1 MGHAMSPSEPRGA
14 FAVAANL
21 EDSQRL
27 DTLQPCRVLIVDDD
41 DLVRARLSAVLKSSR
56 YEVEVAAS
64 GEEALRV
71 MNAKHCH
78 IVLTDWEMP
87 DMDGLALC
95 RCVRVSQ
102 EEGYVYV
109 LMLTVRNS
117 KEDVVAGLAAGADD
131 YIVKGAPIAELLARL
146 EVGRRIV
153 HVERSLR
160 VKPQNRHLSLTD
172 SVSGA
177 HNLRYFA
184 IQLSRELSRS
194 QRYGHPLAVLD
205 CRIDEFSRIRDQFGH
220 EAAAEILR
228 IFVTRVESC
237 IRASSDWV
245 ARVGAGEFMIVLPET
260 PPYGASRV
268 VEKLYELFAAEV
280 VTTISG
286 PVGLVA
292 SFATIAA
299 DPNKR
304 PESAARIEELI
315 RSAHGDVHAK
325 SAIAERPMGDES
337 AARSERSLLGRG
349 RGGMN

>member
-1 MGHAMSPSEPRGA
+1 MGHSMSPGDPRGA
-14 FAVAANL
+14 FAPAAIL

-71 MNAKHCH
+71 MSAKHCH

-205 CRIDEFSRIRDQFGH
+205 CRLDEFSRIRDHFGH

-228 IFVTRVESC
+228 AFVTRVEGC
-237 IRASSDWV
+237 VRASSDWI
-245 ARVGAGEFMIVLPET
+245 ARVGADEFMIVLPET
-260 PPYGASRV
+260 TPYGAGRV
-268 VEKLYELFAAEV
+268 VEKLYELFAADV
-280 VTTISG
+280 VTTSTG
-286 PVGLVA
+286 PIGLVV

-304 PESAARIEELI
+304 PESAARIDALI

-325 SAIAERPMGDES
+325 SATTEHPTDDQSTVRRERP
-337 AARSERSLLGRG
+337 LPGRG
-349 RGGMN
+349 RSGLN

>member
-1 MGHAMSPSEPRGA
+1 MGCGMPAGDHPGA
-14 FAVAANL
+14 AVTARNL

-27 DTLQPCRVLIVDDD
+27 ETLQPCRVLIVDDD
-41 DLVRARLSAVLKSSR
+41 DLVRARLSTVLKRSK
-56 YEVEVAAS
+56 YEVEIAAS
-64 GEEALRV
+64 GEEALRIL
-71 MNAKHCH
+71 NAKHCH
-78 IVLTDWEMP
+78 IIVTDWEMP
-87 DMDGLALC
+87 DMDGLSLC
-95 RCVRVSQ
+95 RCIRVSQ

-131 YIVKGAPIAELLARL
+131 YIIKGAPIEELLARL

-184 IQLSRELSRS
+184 KELARELSRS
-194 QRYGHPLAVLD
+194 RRYGHPLAVLD
-205 CRIDEFSRIRDQFGH
+205 CRLDEFSRIRDRFGH
-220 EAAAEILR
+220 EAAAELLR
-228 IFVTRVESC
+228 AFVTRVERS

-245 ARVGAGEFMIVLPET
+245 ARVGAAEFMIVLPET
-260 PPYGASRV
+260 NPLGASRV
-268 VEKLYELFAAEV
+268 VEKLSELFAAEM
-280 VTTISG
+280 VTTSSG
-286 PVGLVA
+286 PIGLIA

-304 PESAARIEELI
+304 PESATRIEELI
-315 RSAHGDVHAK
+315 RSAHGGVHAK
-325 SAIAERPMGDES
+325 SAITERPTDDES
-337 AARSERSLLGRG
+337 AARSEPPSRRPGR
-349 RGGMN
+349 MN